1 MKLILS
7 ITLLFLF
14 SFSSAWALPECEGSP
29 YKGDDLSK
37 IKHWDNCEGV
47 FTFSYKEPFEGEKY
61 VGEFQDGKPHGQG
74 TFIFPDGEK
83 YLGKFKYGKRNGKG
97 TQTWADGGKY
107 VGEWKANKRHGQGT
121 LTYADG
127 RVYIG
132 QFVDGLEH
140 GDGTCFKKD
149 GSSINCKMDISST
162 GRNTENISVLGK
174 KWVKLSEFEKS
185 VGKGKKTID
194 MLEIEF
200 EKRAYELCLETKK
213 FKILKK
219 NIEIIE
225 YDETP
230 AIGLEPV
237 VKLGIDAVIE
247 CK

>member
-1 MKLILS
+1 MIIETALKIADFYLKLDTYIKIILS
-7 ITLLFLF
+7 EKLNFY
-14 SFSSAWALPECEGSP
+14 SSRQIQELEVSLRYGN
-29 YKGDDLSK
+29 GTK
-37 IKHWDNCEGV
+37 IWKDGR
-47 FTFSYKEPFEGEKY
+47 KY
-61 VGEFQDGKPHGQG
+61 SGEFKNDKP
-74 TFIFPDGEK
+74 
-83 YLGKFKYGKRNGKG
+83 NGKG
-97 TQTWADGGKY
+97 TFNYTDGSTY
-107 VGEWKANKRHGQGT
+107 IGEWRDGKRHGQGT